1 MSDESFR
8 TLESACEALVRSAAE
23 TAMRRL
29 GDLADISF
37 KHDASVVT
45 DVDQSLQDDIVG
57 FIRREYP
64 GHAIIAEEKLNA
76 FGDIPPPTDAEYCWV
91 IDPLDGTRNFVWQ
104 FPSFGTSIGVL
115 RRGVPVAGAVGDHP
129 LRRIYTAS
137 LGGGAKLNDKPL
149 TETTFA
155 DEDEI
160 VVGATFSRDPL
171 TRRFIQGYLDTP
183 GTVLRNTGSSAAHLG
198 LVACG
203 ALAAAFSKKC
213 KIWDVAAGAL
223 LVSETGG
230 VVLDEAGENRIPF
243 QLDRDHSRDL
253 STLACAES
261 VERRLL
267 AMMGVERG

>member
-1 MSDESFR
+1 MSDEFFR
-8 TLESACEALVRSAAE
+8 TLESACEALVRSSAQK
-23 TAMRRL
+23 AMSRL
-29 GDLADISF
+29 GDLGDVSL

-45 DVDQSLQDDIVG
+45 DVDQMLQDDIVT

-64 GHAIIAEEKLNA
+64 DHAIIAEEKLDA
-76 FGDIPPPTDAEYCWV
+76 FGEMPAPRDAEYCWV

-115 RRGVPVAGAVGDHP
+115 RRGVPVAAAVGDHP
-129 LRRIYTAS
+129 VARIYTGS
-137 LGGGAKLNDKPL
+137 LGGGAKLNGKPL
-149 TETTFA
+149 PETVFTD
-155 DEDEI
+155 DEEI
-160 VVGATFSRDPL
+160 IVGATISRDPL

-198 LVACG
+198 LVASG

-223 LVSETGG
+223 LVTETGG
-230 VVLDEAGENRIPF
+230 VVLDQEGANRIPF
-243 QLDRDHSRDL
+243 ELDRDHLKDL
-253 STLACAES
+253 STLACAKT

-267 AMMGVERG
+267 AMMGVERD